1 MVHSLALANLSHRKV
16 RTALSVSAVCVGIT
30 MLITMLGLSHGTL
43 EEVADRVTSVHAE
56 LLVLPEGRSLIFT
69 SGAPLSQKYQKIIE
83 GVTVDGTPAV
93 ERAIP
98 AFFHQIH
105 LAGQEQKVFGVDR
118 EEFKYFLG
126 SRKWIAGRLYDEDD
140 RFKKI
145 LDAQR
150 TPQGAYDPDRITD
163 EQVQVGCELVLD
175 DRLARAGGYRVGQQ
189 VEYMGRPFTIVGIF
203 QAGAAGRV
211 FVPIQILRHIQNGG
225 IPWSSVYF
233 VRLSR
238 PIRERGDAAM
248 SAAAEA
254 IAKATR
260 LRVIE
265 KAAYERLLYQSF
277 GQIYVFIN
285 ISSVVVLVFAVLF
298 ILLTTYTMVLER
310 TREIGILKSL
320 GAGRVLLVWQA
331 MTEALMMSVTGTI
344 LGIGLAYVT
353 KWGIEKFRPLLTVDV
368 APRFLLLALGVGLL
382 AGIAGSIYPAYRAT
396 RLDPAVAL
404 SFD

>member
-1 MVHSLALANLSHRKV
+1 M
-16 RTALSVSAVCVGIT
+16 GIT

-43 EEVADRVTSVHAE
+43 EEVADRVSSVNAE
-56 LLVLPEGRSLIFT
+56 LLVLPEGRSIIFT
-69 SGAPLSQKYQKIIE
+69 SGAPLSHKYQGIIQN
-83 GVTVDGTPAV
+83 VQLDGTPAV

-98 AFFHQIH
+98 TFFHQVH
-105 LAGQEQKVFGVDR
+105 LGGQEQKVFGVDR
-118 EEFKYFLG
+118 DEFKYFLG
-126 SRKWIAGRLYDEDD
+126 SRKWVAGRLYDEGD
-140 RFKKI
+140 RFKKVI
-145 LDAQR
+145 ESKR
-150 TPQGAYDPDRITD
+150 SGQGGYDPESLTD
-163 EQVQVGCELVLD
+163 EQVQLGCEMIVD
-175 DRLARAGGYRVGQQ
+175 DRLAKAGRYHIGQQ
-189 VEYMGRPFTIVGIF
+189 VEYMGRQFTIVGIF

-211 FVPIQILRHIQNGG
+211 FVPIQILRHIQNAG
-225 IPWSSVYF
+225 IPWSSIYF
-233 VRLSR
+233 VRLNEA
-238 PIRERGDAAM
+238 IRHRGDAAA

-285 ISSVVVLVFAVLF
+285 FSSVVVLIFAVFF

-320 GAGRVLLVWQA
+320 GAGRLFLIRQSIS
-331 MTEALMMSVTGTI
+331 EALMLSVTGTI
-344 LGIGLAYVT
+344 LGIGLAYAA
-353 KWGIEKFRPLLTVDV
+353 KYGIERFQPLLTVDV
-368 APRFLLLALGVGLL
+368 APRFLLLGIAVGLV
-382 AGIAGSIYPAYRAT
+382 AGVFGSIYPAYRVT

>member
-1 MVHSLALANLSHRKV
+1 MTHSLALANIAHRKV
-16 RTALSVSAVCVGIT
+16 RAAASISAVCMGIT

-43 EEVADRVTSVHAE
+43 EEVADRVSSVNAE
-56 LLVLPEGRSLIFT
+56 LLVLPEGRSIIFT
-69 SGAPLSQKYQKIIE
+69 SGAPLSHKYQSIIE
-83 GVTVDGTPAV
+83 NVKVDGTRAV

-98 AFFHQIH
+98 TFFHQVH
-105 LAGQEQKVFGVDR
+105 LGGQEQKVFGVDR
-118 EEFKYFLG
+118 DEFKFFLG
-126 SRKWIAGRLYDEDD
+126 SRKWVAGRLYDEGD
-140 RFKKI
+140 RFKKLI
-145 LDAQR
+145 DSKRSAQ
-150 TPQGAYDPDRITD
+150 GGYDPESLTD
-163 EQVQVGCELVLD
+163 AEVQLGCEMVVD
-175 DRLARAGGYRVGQQ
+175 DRLAKAGKYHVGQQ
-189 VEYMGRPFTIVGIF
+189 VEYMGRQFTIVGIF

-211 FVPIQILRHIQNGG
+211 FVPIQILRHIQNAG
-225 IPWSSVYF
+225 IPWSSIYF
-233 VRLSR
+233 VRLNEA
-238 PIRERGDAAM
+238 IRHRGDAAI

-285 ISSVVVLVFAVLF
+285 FSSVVVLIFAVFF

-320 GAGRVLLVWQA
+320 GAGRLFLIRQSVS
-331 MTEALMMSVTGTI
+331 EALVLSVTGTI
-344 LGIGLAYVT
+344 LGIGLAYAAKYGV
-353 KWGIEKFRPLLTVDV
+353 ERFQPLLTVDV
-368 APRFLLLALGVGLL
+368 APRFLLLAIAVGLV
-382 AGIAGSIYPAYRAT
+382 AGVFGSIYPAYRVT